1 MYVHHVNHAQQLQ
14 LIALCIYRCSRCG
27 FTVGSMCECVTKSTA
42 LNCMLGICLPIPRVC
57 TSLALLCAPS
67 PLVVYAATETE
78 YRVSAFRPP
87 KISSCATRN
96 KQINKQKTWNRTFK
110 WHNGQFVLKTR
121 QWSFFTAASL
131 YVGSTPAFLM
141 RLFKIL
147 LHECMLAPS
156 ALKGPEP
163 SLIQSITPGCLR
175 FRANMAALK
184 KKASFP

>member
-1 MYVHHVNHAQQLQ
+1 MCVYMYVHHVNHVQELQ

-27 FTVGSMCECVTKSTA
+27 FTVRSMCECVTKSTA

-96 KQINKQKTWNRTFK
+96 KQTNKKHVTGPL
-110 WHNGQFVLKTR
+110 NGTCQFGLDTR
-121 QWSFFTAASL
+121 RWSFFTAASL
-131 YVGSTPAFLM
+131 HVGSTPVFLM

-147 LHECMLAPS
+147 FYACILA
-156 ALKGPEP
+156 L
-163 SLIQSITPGCLR
+163 
-175 FRANMAALK
+175 
-184 KKASFP
+184 

>member
-1 MYVHHVNHAQQLQ
+1 MNVHHVNHVQQLQ

-27 FTVGSMCECVTKSTA
+27 FTVRSMCECVTKSTA

-96 KQINKQKTWNRTFK
+96 KQTSKKTPWNRTFK
-110 WHNGQFVLKTR
+110 WRLSVCFKNKTVELFHSSQSACR
-121 QWSFFTAASL
+121 F
-131 YVGSTPAFLM
+131 STG
-141 RLFKIL
+141 ISN
-147 LHECMLAPS
+147 E
-156 ALKGPEP
+156 
-163 SLIQSITPGCLR
+163 TV
-175 FRANMAALK
+175 
-184 KKASFP
+184 